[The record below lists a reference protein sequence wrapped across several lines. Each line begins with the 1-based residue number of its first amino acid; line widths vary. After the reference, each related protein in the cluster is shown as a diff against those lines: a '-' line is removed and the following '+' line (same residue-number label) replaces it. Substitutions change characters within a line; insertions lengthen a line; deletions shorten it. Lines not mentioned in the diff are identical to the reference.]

1 MYRWRAQMQWERLY
15 KEKESLQEEGRIIK
29 KGLEVIEYHLV
40 SNT

>member
-1 MYRWRAQMQWERLY
+1 MQWEGLY
-15 KEKESLQEEGRIIK
+15 KAKESLQEGGQIIK